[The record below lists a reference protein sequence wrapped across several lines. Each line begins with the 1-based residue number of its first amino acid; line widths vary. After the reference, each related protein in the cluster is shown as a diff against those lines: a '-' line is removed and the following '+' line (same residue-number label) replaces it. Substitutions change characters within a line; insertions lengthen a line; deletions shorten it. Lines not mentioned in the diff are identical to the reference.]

1 VLLDERVEVVRLGSP
16 TSFGL
21 PPEINYIRLQPRV
34 ADETLALAR
43 RQDPAFLY
51 QRLAVAS
58 YAGPMIAREL
68 RVPYVLEYNGSEVW
82 IARNWGRPLRY
93 DAFAAAAETASLRHA
108 HLVVT
113 VSGVLRDELVE
124 HGVEPERIVM
134 HPNGVDPQTFDPA
147 AFEPSELA
155 TLRDRLGLP
164 RDAFVVGFIGTFG
177 EWHGADVLARA
188 IRRLAEH
195 NRAWL
200 DRRPVR
206 FLLVGD
212 GFRMPEVRAILGDLV
227 GDVAVLPGLVPQ
239 REAPAHLA
247 ATDLLVSPH
256 VPNRDDTR
264 FFGSPTKLF
273 EYMAIARPIVASD
286 LEQLGEVLR
295 PALHVPAL
303 PTGEPAPNAPE
314 VAVLARPGD
323 VDELVAGI
331 RFLVENPAW
340 AARLGANARARVL
353 GHYTWRHHVAAILE
367 RLAQR
372 PS

>member
-1 VLLDERVEVVRLGSP
+1 
-16 TSFGL
+16 
-21 PPEINYIRLQPRV
+21 
-34 ADETLALAR
+34 
-43 RQDPAFLY
+43 
-51 QRLAVAS
+51 
-58 YAGPMIAREL
+58 
-68 RVPYVLEYNGSEVW
+68 
-82 IARNWGRPLRY
+82 
-93 DAFAAAAETASLRHA
+93 
-108 HLVVT
+108 
-113 VSGVLRDELVE
+113 
-124 HGVEPERIVM
+124 
-134 HPNGVDPQTFDPA
+134 
-147 AFEPSELA
+147 
-155 TLRDRLGLP
+155 
-164 RDAFVVGFIGTFG
+164 
-177 EWHGADVLARA
+177 VLARA